1 MTLRSRLTAAFVL
14 VVLVPLL
21 VVIVLVTS
29 AIPAAVGKQQEQGVA
44 SSGRLAAEVVSQLCR
59 RARATAEAAGRA
71 ASEPA
76 GLDRALQ
83 DLVGGELADGVEV
96 LDATGAVR
104 SSAGRVPL
112 ASPADDC
119 VTGAPLRSGDGAVHV
134 AAVVKLA
141 RPTGDVGWAVASF
154 VVDDALAVRL
164 RDTIGTGEVVLL
176 ADGEPVAR
184 SGLVDPELVQKAL
197 RVDGEPA
204 RHDTDLAVVAG
215 AEDYQPVAVLLAVP
229 AGDDLGVL
237 PSILALL
244 VGAVALAAG
253 IAFLL
258 ARATTRPL
266 EELGDAAARVAAG
279 DLSTA
284 IEVRSRDEVGRLALT
299 FNAMTDDLRSYVG
312 ALQTSRDELQV
323 SRDELQVSRDELQA
337 GVARLGATLASTHD
351 LDGIL
356 TVVLD
361 AAMASTRAGAGAV
374 LLLSAD
380 RSALELAVG
389 KGLPD
394 DGPRRLALGEGVAG
408 TVASTGEALRGRTGP
423 DLAPAPGEPTGA
435 TVVAVPLTSST
446 TVIGVLLLLDRADGE
461 EFDDRDLSTLRT
473 FTSQATVAVDNVLLH
488 EEARRLSVTDG
499 LTGLWNFRYFQLT
512 LAKEIERGS
521 RFDRPLALLMLDLD
535 HFKRVNDQYGHQR
548 GDAVLIELAER
559 LRGLVRDVDTLARYG
574 GEELVVVLPET
585 DEPGAV
591 RAAERICE
599 AVRAT
604 TFGLSGE
611 LPVPVTVSIGV
622 AVFPGHGVTP
632 SALLRAAD
640 DALYAAKREGRD
652 AWRLAPTPAAAPAS

>member
-21 VVIVLVTS
+21 VVIALVTK
-29 AIPAAVGKQQEQGVA
+29 ALPAFVEKQQEQAVA

-96 LDATGAVR
+96 LDATGVVR

-112 ASPADDC
+112 PSPTGDC
-119 VTGAPLRSGDGAVHV
+119 VTGALLRSGDGAVHV

-164 RDTIGTGEVVLL
+164 RDTIGTGVVVLL

-184 SGLVDPELVQKAL
+184 SEPVDPKLVQKAL
-197 RVDGEPA
+197 RVAGEPA
-204 RHDTDLAVVAG
+204 GHDTDLAFVAG
-215 AEDYQPVAVLLAVP
+215 AEDYQPVAVLLALP
-229 AGDDLGVL
+229 AGDDMRLL
-237 PSILALL
+237 PLILVLL
-244 VGAVALAAG
+244 VGVLALAAG

-258 ARATTRPL
+258 ARVTTRPL

-284 IEVRSRDEVGRLALT
+284 IEVRSRDEVGRLALA

-323 SRDELQVSRDELQA
+323 SRDELQA

-351 LDGIL
+351 LDSIL

-380 RSALELAVG
+380 RSALELAVS

-512 LAKEIERGS
+512 LAREIERGS

-622 AVFPGHGVTP
+622 AVFPGHGATP

-652 AWRLAPTPAAAPAS
+652 AWRLAPAPAAAPAS

>member
-21 VVIVLVTS
+21 VVIALATK
-29 AIPAAVGKQQEQGVA
+29 ALPALLEKQQEQAVA

-71 ASEPA
+71 ASDPP

-96 LDATGAVR
+96 LDATGVVR

-112 ASPADDC
+112 PSPTGDC
-119 VTGAPLRSGDGAVHV
+119 VTGALLRSGDGAVHV

-141 RPTGDVGWAVASF
+141 RPTGDVGWALASF

-164 RDTIGTGEVVLL
+164 RDTIGTGVVVLL

-184 SGLVDPELVQKAL
+184 SGPVDPELVQKAL
-197 RVDGEPA
+197 RGGGEPA

-215 AEDYQPVAVLLAVP
+215 AEDYQPVAVLLALP
-229 AGDDLGVL
+229 AGDAMGLL

-312 ALQTSRDELQV
+312 ALQT

-604 TFGLSGE
+604 TFGLPGE

-622 AVFPGHGVTP
+622 AVFPGHGATP

-652 AWRLAPTPAAAPAS
+652 AWRLASTPAAAPAS

>member
-1 MTLRSRLTAAFVL
+1 MTLRSRLTVAFVL

-21 VVIVLVTS
+21 VVIALVTS
-29 AIPAAVGKQQEQGVA
+29 ALPAVVRTQPEQGVA

-83 DLVGGELADGVEV
+83 DLVGGELAYGVEV

-104 SSAGRVPL
+104 ASAGRVPL
-112 ASPADDC
+112 PSETGDC
-119 VTGAPLRSGDGAVHV
+119 VTGALLRSDNGDAYV

-164 RDTIGTGEVVLL
+164 RGIIGTGVVVLL

-184 SGLVDPELVQKAL
+184 SRPVDPALVRQAQ
-197 RVDGEPA
+197 RGGDEPA
-204 RHDTDLAVVAG
+204 RVDTDLAVVAG

-229 AGDDLGVL
+229 AGDAMGLLPPILG
-237 PSILALL
+237 LL

-284 IEVRSRDEVGRLALT
+284 IEVRSRDEVGRLATT

-312 ALQTSRDELQV
+312 ALQT

-423 DLAPAPGEPTGA
+423 DLAPAPG
-435 TVVAVPLTSST
+435 
-446 TVIGVLLLLDRADGE
+446 
-461 EFDDRDLSTLRT
+461 
-473 FTSQATVAVDNVLLH
+473 
-488 EEARRLSVTDG
+488 
-499 LTGLWNFRYFQLT
+499 
-512 LAKEIERGS
+512 
-521 RFDRPLALLMLDLD
+521 
-535 HFKRVNDQYGHQR
+535 
-548 GDAVLIELAER
+548 
-559 LRGLVRDVDTLARYG
+559 
-574 GEELVVVLPET
+574 
-585 DEPGAV
+585 
-591 RAAERICE
+591 
-599 AVRAT
+599 
-604 TFGLSGE
+604 
-611 LPVPVTVSIGV
+611 
-622 AVFPGHGVTP
+622 
-632 SALLRAAD
+632 
-640 DALYAAKREGRD
+640 
-652 AWRLAPTPAAAPAS
+652 

>member
-21 VVIVLVTS
+21 LVIGLVS
-29 AIPAAVGKQQEQGVA
+29 ALPSAVGVQQEQGLV

-71 ASEPA
+71 AAEPA

-83 DLVGGELADGVEV
+83 DLVSGELADGVEV
-96 LDATGAVR
+96 LDAAGVLLA
-104 SSAGRVPL
+104 SAGRVPRPSL
-112 ASPADDC
+112 TGDC
-119 VTGAPLRSGDGAVHV
+119 VTSDLLRSDDAVHV
-134 AAVVKLA
+134 AAVVRLA
-141 RPTGDVGWAVASF
+141 RPSGDVGWAIASF

-164 RDTIGTGEVVLL
+164 RDTVGNGVVVLL
-176 ADGEPVAR
+176 ADGKPVAR
-184 SGLVDPELVQKAL
+184 SGPVDAGLVEEAL
-197 RVDGEPA
+197 SKEEEPA
-204 RHDTDLAVVAG
+204 RDDTVVAVVAP
-215 AEDYQPVAVLLAVP
+215 AADYQPVAVLLAVP
-229 AGDDLGVL
+229 AGSTVRLL
-237 PSILALL
+237 PRILALL

-279 DLSTA
+279 DLSTT
-284 IEVRSRDEVGRLALT
+284 IEVRSRDEVGRLATT

-312 ALQTSRDELQV
+312 ALQTSRDELQ
-323 SRDELQVSRDELQA
+323 A

-351 LDGIL
+351 LDRIL
-356 TVVLD
+356 AVVLD

-374 LLLSAD
+374 LLLSDD

-394 DGPRRLALGEGVAG
+394 DGPRRLPLGEGVAG

-512 LAKEIERGS
+512 VAKEIERAS

-535 HFKRVNDQYGHQR
+535 HFKQVNDQYGHQR
-548 GDAVLIELAER
+548 GDSVLIELAER

-604 TFGLSGE
+604 AFGLPGE

-622 AVFPGHGVTP
+622 AVFPDHGATP
-632 SALLRAAD
+632 VDLLRAAD

-652 AWRLAPTPAAAPAS
+652 AWRLAPTPAAASAS

>member
-1 MTLRSRLTAAFVL
+1 M
-14 VVLVPLL
+14 
-21 VVIVLVTS
+21 
-29 AIPAAVGKQQEQGVA
+29 A

-96 LDATGAVR
+96 LDATGVVR

-112 ASPADDC
+112 ASPTDDC

-164 RDTIGTGEVVLL
+164 RGIIGTGVVVLL

-184 SGLVDPELVQKAL
+184 SGAVAPALVRQAQRGGD
-197 RVDGEPA
+197 EPA
-204 RHDTDLAVVAG
+204 RVGTDLAVVAG

-229 AGDDLGVL
+229 AGDAMGLLPLILG
-237 PSILALL
+237 LL

-312 ALQTSRDELQV
+312 ALQT

-512 LAKEIERGS
+512 VAKEIERAF

-535 HFKRVNDQYGHQR
+535 HFKKVNDQYGHQR

-604 TFGLSGE
+604 TFGLPGE

-622 AVFPGHGVTP
+622 AVFPGHGATP

-652 AWRLAPTPAAAPAS
+652 AWRLASTPAAAPAS